1 MSDGEVNKPVFG
13 KTPKPLVLIFTLF
26 GCLKNTLNFLTDISK
41 NFRKSIDTNI
51 IAITGSCGKTT
62 LKELLGK
69 VLSKITKVSI
79 SPKSYNNK
87 FGVPLSLFN
96 LKQNDEFGILEVGMD
111 KKGEIDYLSKIIEPD
126 VEIKGLVNCI
136 GSILIKPLHGTSIE
150 EFNDVITTN
159 LFSSYYLMASF
170 ARRMKNGSAIF
181 FSSVAGS
188 KGLSNHE
195 AISAA
200 KAGIEGF
207 ARSAAATYAKD
218 NLRVNVIAPSI
229 MDSNMSQ
236 KILSTETAREVSKNM
251 HPISKIGDTDD
262 ILPVIKWLLSPD
274 AKWVTGQTIHVDGGL
289 STVKPR

>member
-1 MSDGEVNKPVFG
+1 MYIIAGSTGTLGSAITEELS
-13 KTPKPLVLIFTLF
+13 KTDNIFII
-26 GCLKNTLNFLTDISK
+26 GRDDDKLKNQANKYNCNYQVLDLLNTPEP
-41 NFRKSIDTNI
+41 R
-51 IAITGSCGKTT
+51 
-62 LKELLGK
+62 
-69 VLSKITKVSI
+69 
-79 SPKSYNNK
+79 
-87 FGVPLSLFN
+87 
-96 LKQNDEFGILEVGMD
+96 EFT
-111 KKGEIDYLSKIIEPD
+111 KIIDPD

-136 GSILIKPLHGTSIE
+136 GSILIKPLHGTSIQ

-159 LFSSYYLMASF
+159 LFSSYFLMASF
-170 ARRMKNGSAIF
+170 ARRMKDGSAIF

-236 KILSTETAREVSKNM
+236 KILSSDTAREVSKNM

-262 ILPVIKWLLSPD
+262 ILPVIKWLLSAD

>member
-1 MSDGEVNKPVFG
+1 MY
-13 KTPKPLVLIFTLF
+13 
-26 GCLKNTLNFLTDISK
+26 
-41 NFRKSIDTNI
+41 I
-51 IAITGSCGKTT
+51 IAGSTGT
-62 LKELLGK
+62 LGSVVAEE
-69 VLSKITKVSI
+69 LSKTDDIFIIGRDEEKLKAQANKYNCNYQILDLLNTPEPREFSKV
-79 SPKSYNNK
+79 
-87 FGVPLSLFN
+87 
-96 LKQNDEFGILEVGMD
+96 
-111 KKGEIDYLSKIIEPD
+111 IDPD

-136 GSILIKPLHGTSIE
+136 GSILIKPLHGTSVE

-159 LFSSYYLMASF
+159 LFSSYYLLASF
-170 ARRMKNGSAIF
+170 SRRMKDGSAIF

-236 KILSTETAREVSKNM
+236 KILSTDTAREVSKNM

-262 ILPVIKWLLSPD
+262 ILPVIKWLLSPQT
-274 AKWVTGQTIHVDGGL
+274 KWVTGQTIHVDGGL

>member
-1 MSDGEVNKPVFG
+1 MY
-13 KTPKPLVLIFTLF
+13 
-26 GCLKNTLNFLTDISK
+26 
-41 NFRKSIDTNI
+41 I
-51 IAITGSCGKTT
+51 IAGSTGTLGSAIT
-62 LKELLGK
+62 EE
-69 VLSKITKVSI
+69 LSKTDDIFIIGRDNDKLKTQANK
-79 SPKSYNNK
+79 YNCNYQVLDLLNTPEPRD
-87 FGVPLSLFN
+87 FT
-96 LKQNDEFGILEVGMD
+96 
-111 KKGEIDYLSKIIEPD
+111 KIID
-126 VEIKGLVNCI
+126 SGVEIKGLVNCI

-170 ARRMKNGSAIF
+170 ARRMKDGSAIF

>member
-1 MSDGEVNKPVFG
+1 MY
-13 KTPKPLVLIFTLF
+13 
-26 GCLKNTLNFLTDISK
+26 
-41 NFRKSIDTNI
+41 I
-51 IAITGSCGKTT
+51 IAGSTGT
-62 LKELLGK
+62 LGSAVTEE
-69 VLSKITKVSI
+69 LSKTDDIFIIGRDEDKLKVQA
-79 SPKSYNNK
+79 NK
-87 FGVPLSLFN
+87 YTCNYQVLDLLSTPEPR
-96 LKQNDEFGILEVGMD
+96 EFSKV
-111 KKGEIDYLSKIIEPD
+111 IDSD

-136 GSILIKPLHGTSIE
+136 GSILIKPLHGTSLE

-159 LFSSYYLMASF
+159 LFSSYFLLASF
-170 ARRMKNGSAIF
+170 ARRMKDGSAIF

-236 KILSTETAREVSKNM
+236 KILSSDTAREVSKNM

-262 ILPVIKWLLSPD
+262 ILPVIKWLLNPD
-274 AKWVTGQTIHVDGGL
+274 TKWVTGQTIHVDGGL

>member
-1 MSDGEVNKPVFG
+1 MYVIAGSTG
-13 KTPKPLVLIFTLF
+13 TL
-26 GCLKNTLNFLTDISK
+26 GSAITEELSK
-41 NFRKSIDTNI
+41 NNSIFLIGRDEEKLQNQ
-51 IAITGSCGKTT
+51 A
-62 LKELLGK
+62 
-69 VLSKITKVSI
+69 
-79 SPKSYNNK
+79 NK
-87 FGVPLSLFN
+87 FNCNYEILDLLNTPEPR
-96 LKQNDEFGILEVGMD
+96 EFAKVI
-111 KKGEIDYLSKIIEPD
+111 SPD

-136 GSILIKPLHGTSIE
+136 GSILIKPLHGTSLE

-159 LFSSYYLMASF
+159 LFSSYFLLASF
-170 ARRMKNGSAIF
+170 ARRMKDGSAIF

-236 KILSTETAREVSKNM
+236 KILSTDSAREVSKNM

-262 ILPVIKWLLSPD
+262 IIPVVKWLLSQD

-289 STVKPR
+289 STVKPRQ

>member
-1 MSDGEVNKPVFG
+1 MY
-13 KTPKPLVLIFTLF
+13 
-26 GCLKNTLNFLTDISK
+26 
-41 NFRKSIDTNI
+41 I
-51 IAITGSCGKTT
+51 IAGSTGTLGSAITD
-62 LKELLGK
+62 E
-69 VLSKITKVSI
+69 LSKTDDIFIIGRDDHKLKAQANKYNCNYQVLDLLN
-79 SPKSYNNK
+79 SPE
-87 FGVPLSLFN
+87 PR
-96 LKQNDEFGILEVGMD
+96 EFT
-111 KKGEIDYLSKIIEPD
+111 KIIEPD
-126 VEIKGLVNCI
+126 VEINGLVNCI

-207 ARSAAATYAKD
+207 ARSAAATYSKD

>member
-1 MSDGEVNKPVFG
+1 MYVIAGSTG
-13 KTPKPLVLIFTLF
+13 TL
-26 GCLKNTLNFLTDISK
+26 GSAITEELSK
-41 NFRKSIDTNI
+41 NNSIFLIGRDEEKLQNQ
-51 IAITGSCGKTT
+51 A
-62 LKELLGK
+62 
-69 VLSKITKVSI
+69 
-79 SPKSYNNK
+79 NK
-87 FGVPLSLFN
+87 FNCNYEVLDLLNTPEPR
-96 LKQNDEFGILEVGMD
+96 EFAKVI
-111 KKGEIDYLSKIIEPD
+111 SPD

-136 GSILIKPLHGTSIE
+136 GSILIKPLHGTSLE

-159 LFSSYYLMASF
+159 LFSSYFLLASF
-170 ARRMKNGSAIF
+170 ARRMKDGSAIF

-236 KILSTETAREVSKNM
+236 KILSTDSAREVSKNM

-262 ILPVIKWLLSPD
+262 IIPVVKWLLSQD

-289 STVKPR
+289 STVKLRQ

>member
-1 MSDGEVNKPVFG
+1 MY
-13 KTPKPLVLIFTLF
+13 
-26 GCLKNTLNFLTDISK
+26 
-41 NFRKSIDTNI
+41 I
-51 IAITGSCGKTT
+51 IAGSTGT
-62 LKELLGK
+62 LGSVVAEE
-69 VLSKITKVSI
+69 LSKTDDIFIIGRDEEKLKAQANKYNCNYQILDLLNTPEPREFTKV
-79 SPKSYNNK
+79 
-87 FGVPLSLFN
+87 
-96 LKQNDEFGILEVGMD
+96 
-111 KKGEIDYLSKIIEPD
+111 IDPD

-136 GSILIKPLHGTSIE
+136 GSILIKPLHGTSLE

-159 LFSSYYLMASF
+159 LFSSYFLLASF
-170 ARRMKNGSAIF
+170 ARRMKDGSAIF

-236 KILSTETAREVSKNM
+236 KILSSDTAREVSKNM

-262 ILPVIKWLLSPD
+262 ILPVIKWLLSPQT
-274 AKWVTGQTIHVDGGL
+274 KWVTGQTIHVDGGL

>member
-1 MSDGEVNKPVFG
+1 MY
-13 KTPKPLVLIFTLF
+13 
-26 GCLKNTLNFLTDISK
+26 
-41 NFRKSIDTNI
+41 I
-51 IAITGSCGKTT
+51 IAGSTGT
-62 LKELLGK
+62 LGSVVAEE
-69 VLSKITKVSI
+69 LSKTDDIFIIGRDEEKLKAQANKYNCNYQILDLLNTPEPREFTKV
-79 SPKSYNNK
+79 
-87 FGVPLSLFN
+87 
-96 LKQNDEFGILEVGMD
+96 
-111 KKGEIDYLSKIIEPD
+111 IDPD

-136 GSILIKPLHGTSIE
+136 GSILIKPLHGTSVE

-159 LFSSYYLMASF
+159 LFSSYYLLASF
-170 ARRMKNGSAIF
+170 SRRMKDGSAIF

-236 KILSTETAREVSKNM
+236 KILSTDTAREVSKNM

-262 ILPVIKWLLSPD
+262 ILPVIKWLLSPQT
-274 AKWVTGQTIHVDGGL
+274 KWVTGQTIHVDGGL
-289 STVKPR
+289 STVKPK

>member
-1 MSDGEVNKPVFG
+1 MY
-13 KTPKPLVLIFTLF
+13 
-26 GCLKNTLNFLTDISK
+26 
-41 NFRKSIDTNI
+41 I
-51 IAITGSCGKTT
+51 IAGSTGTLGSAIT
-62 LKELLGK
+62 EE
-69 VLSKITKVSI
+69 LSKSEDIFIIGRDEEKLKVQAN
-79 SPKSYNNK
+79 KYNCNYQ
-87 FGVPLSLFN
+87 VLDLLSTPEPR
-96 LKQNDEFGILEVGMD
+96 EFSKV
-111 KKGEIDYLSKIIEPD
+111 IDSD

-136 GSILIKPLHGTSIE
+136 GSILIKPLHGTSLE

-159 LFSSYYLMASF
+159 LFSSYFLLASF
-170 ARRMKNGSAIF
+170 ARRMKDGSVIF

-236 KILSTETAREVSKNM
+236 KILSSDTAREVSKNM

-274 AKWVTGQTIHVDGGL
+274 TKWVTGQTIHVDGGL

>member
-1 MSDGEVNKPVFG
+1 MYIIAGSTG
-13 KTPKPLVLIFTLF
+13 TL
-26 GCLKNTLNFLTDISK
+26 GSAITEELSK
-41 NFRKSIDTNI
+41 NDDIFI
-51 IAITGSCGKTT
+51 IGRDEEK
-62 LKELLGK
+62 LKAQANKYNCNYQILDLLNTPEPREF
-69 VLSKITKVSI
+69 TKV
-79 SPKSYNNK
+79 
-87 FGVPLSLFN
+87 
-96 LKQNDEFGILEVGMD
+96 
-111 KKGEIDYLSKIIEPD
+111 IDPD

-136 GSILIKPLHGTSIE
+136 GSILIKPLHGTSVE

-159 LFSSYYLMASF
+159 LFSSYYLLASF
-170 ARRMKNGSAIF
+170 SRRMKDGSAIF

-236 KILSTETAREVSKNM
+236 KILSTDTAREVSKNM

-262 ILPVIKWLLSPD
+262 ILPVIKWLLNPD
-274 AKWVTGQTIHVDGGL
+274 TKWVTGQTIHVDGGL

>member
-1 MSDGEVNKPVFG
+1 MYIIAGSTGTLGSAIAEELAKNHEIFLIGRDESKLKVQADKHNCKYEV
-13 KTPKPLVLIFTLF
+13 ID
-26 GCLKNTLNFLTDISK
+26 LTDTPEP
-41 NFRKSIDTNI
+41 R
-51 IAITGSCGKTT
+51 
-62 LKELLGK
+62 
-69 VLSKITKVSI
+69 
-79 SPKSYNNK
+79 
-87 FGVPLSLFN
+87 
-96 LKQNDEFGILEVGMD
+96 EF
-111 KKGEIDYLSKIIEPD
+111 SKIIDQE
-126 VEIKGLVNCI
+126 VEITGLVNCI
-136 GSILIKPLHGTSIE
+136 GSILIKPLHGTSLD
-150 EFNDVITTN
+150 EFKDVITTN
-159 LFSSYYLMASF
+159 LFSSYFLLASF
-170 ARRMKNGSAIF
+170 ARRMKNGSAVF

-200 KAGIEGF
+200 KSGIEGF

-251 HPISKIGDTDD
+251 HPIAKIGDSSD
-262 ILPVIKWLLSPD
+262 IIPVIKWLLSPE

>member
-1 MSDGEVNKPVFG
+1 MY
-13 KTPKPLVLIFTLF
+13 
-26 GCLKNTLNFLTDISK
+26 
-41 NFRKSIDTNI
+41 I
-51 IAITGSCGKTT
+51 IAGSTGTLGSAVAEELAKNNEIFLIGRDEDKLKQQSSKYSCNY
-62 LKELLGK
+62 ELLN
-69 VLSKITKVSI
+69 LSNTIEPREFTKVIDSDI
-79 SPKSYNNK
+79 
-87 FGVPLSLFN
+87 
-96 LKQNDEFGILEVGMD
+96 
-111 KKGEIDYLSKIIEPD
+111 EIN
-126 VEIKGLVNCI
+126 GLVNCI
-136 GSILIKPLHGTSIE
+136 GSILIKPLHGTSLE

-159 LFSSYYLMASF
+159 LFSSYYLLASF

-236 KILSTETAREVSKNM
+236 KILSTEAAREVSKNM

-262 ILPVIKWLLSPD
+262 ILPVIKWLLSSD
-274 AKWVTGQTIHVDGGL
+274 AKWVTGQTIRVDGGL

>member
-1 MSDGEVNKPVFG
+1 MY
-13 KTPKPLVLIFTLF
+13 
-26 GCLKNTLNFLTDISK
+26 
-41 NFRKSIDTNI
+41 I
-51 IAITGSCGKTT
+51 IAGSTGT
-62 LKELLGK
+62 LGSVVAEE
-69 VLSKITKVSI
+69 LSKTDDIFIIGRDEEKLKAQANKYNCNYQILDLLNTPEPREFTKV
-79 SPKSYNNK
+79 
-87 FGVPLSLFN
+87 
-96 LKQNDEFGILEVGMD
+96 
-111 KKGEIDYLSKIIEPD
+111 IDPD

-136 GSILIKPLHGTSIE
+136 GSILIKPLHGTSVE

-159 LFSSYYLMASF
+159 LFSSYYLLASF
-170 ARRMKNGSAIF
+170 SRRMKDGSAIF

-236 KILSTETAREVSKNM
+236 KILSSDTAREVSKNM

-262 ILPVIKWLLSPD
+262 ILPVIKWLLNPD
-274 AKWVTGQTIHVDGGL
+274 TKWVTGQTIHVDGGL

>member
-1 MSDGEVNKPVFG
+1 MY
-13 KTPKPLVLIFTLF
+13 
-26 GCLKNTLNFLTDISK
+26 
-41 NFRKSIDTNI
+41 I
-51 IAITGSCGKTT
+51 IAGSTGTLGSAITEELSKTDDIFIIGRDEDK
-62 LKELLGK
+62 LKEQSNKYNCNYQVLDLLNTPEPREFSK
-69 VLSKITKVSI
+69 VIH
-79 SPKSYNNK
+79 
-87 FGVPLSLFN
+87 
-96 LKQNDEFGILEVGMD
+96 
-111 KKGEIDYLSKIIEPD
+111 PD

-136 GSILIKPLHGTSIE
+136 GSILIKPLHGTSLE

-159 LFSSYYLMASF
+159 LFSSYFLLASF
-170 ARRMKNGSAIF
+170 ARRMKDGSAIF

-207 ARSAAATYAKD
+207 ARSAAATYSKD

-236 KILSTETAREVSKNM
+236 KILSSDTAREVSKNM

-274 AKWVTGQTIHVDGGL
+274 TKWVTGQTIHVDGGL

>member
-1 MSDGEVNKPVFG
+1 MY
-13 KTPKPLVLIFTLF
+13 
-26 GCLKNTLNFLTDISK
+26 
-41 NFRKSIDTNI
+41 I
-51 IAITGSCGKTT
+51 IAGSTGT
-62 LKELLGK
+62 LGSVVAEE
-69 VLSKITKVSI
+69 LSKTDDIFIIGRDEEKLKAQANKYNCNYQILDLLNTPEPREFTKV
-79 SPKSYNNK
+79 
-87 FGVPLSLFN
+87 
-96 LKQNDEFGILEVGMD
+96 
-111 KKGEIDYLSKIIEPD
+111 IDPD

-136 GSILIKPLHGTSIE
+136 GSILIKPLHGTSVE

-159 LFSSYYLMASF
+159 LFSSYYLLASF
-170 ARRMKNGSAIF
+170 SRRMKDGSAIF

-236 KILSTETAREVSKNM
+236 KILSTDTAREVSKNM

-262 ILPVIKWLLSPD
+262 ILPVIKWLLSPET
-274 AKWVTGQTIHVDGGL
+274 KWVTGQTIHVDGGL

>member
-1 MSDGEVNKPVFG
+1 MYVIAGSTG
-13 KTPKPLVLIFTLF
+13 TL
-26 GCLKNTLNFLTDISK
+26 GSAITEELSK
-41 NFRKSIDTNI
+41 NNSIFLIGRDEEKLQNQ
-51 IAITGSCGKTT
+51 A
-62 LKELLGK
+62 
-69 VLSKITKVSI
+69 
-79 SPKSYNNK
+79 NK
-87 FGVPLSLFN
+87 FNCNYEVLDLLNTPEPR
-96 LKQNDEFGILEVGMD
+96 EFAKVI
-111 KKGEIDYLSKIIEPD
+111 SPD

-136 GSILIKPLHGTSIE
+136 GSILIKPLHGTSLE

-159 LFSSYYLMASF
+159 LFSSYFLLSSF
-170 ARRMKNGSAIF
+170 ARRMKDGSAIF

-236 KILSTETAREVSKNM
+236 KILSTDSAREVSKNM

-262 ILPVIKWLLSPD
+262 IIPVVKWLLSQD

-289 STVKPR
+289 STVKPRQ

>member
-1 MSDGEVNKPVFG
+1 MYVIAGSTG
-13 KTPKPLVLIFTLF
+13 TL
-26 GCLKNTLNFLTDISK
+26 GSAITEELSK
-41 NFRKSIDTNI
+41 NNSIFLIGRDEEKLQNQ
-51 IAITGSCGKTT
+51 A
-62 LKELLGK
+62 
-69 VLSKITKVSI
+69 
-79 SPKSYNNK
+79 NK
-87 FGVPLSLFN
+87 FNCNYEVLDLLNTPEPR
-96 LKQNDEFGILEVGMD
+96 EFAKVI
-111 KKGEIDYLSKIIEPD
+111 SPD

-136 GSILIKPLHGTSIE
+136 GSILIKPLHGTSLV

-159 LFSSYYLMASF
+159 LFSSYFLLSSF
-170 ARRMKNGSAIF
+170 ARRMKDGSAIF

-236 KILSTETAREVSKNM
+236 KILSTDSAREVSKNM

-262 ILPVIKWLLSPD
+262 IIPVVKWLLSQD

-289 STVKPR
+289 STVKPRQ

>member
-1 MSDGEVNKPVFG
+1 MLRLSNF
-13 KTPKPLVLIFTLF
+13 LISSSVTTSKALTTLF
-26 GCLKNTLNFLTDISK
+26 VP
-41 NFRKSIDTNI
+41 I
-51 IAITGSCGKTT
+51 I
-62 LKELLGK
+62 L
-69 VLSKITKVSI
+69 
-79 SPKSYNNK
+79 
-87 FGVPLSLFN
+87 
-96 LKQNDEFGILEVGMD
+96 
-111 KKGEIDYLSKIIEPD
+111 
-126 VEIKGLVNCI
+126 
-136 GSILIKPLHGTSIE
+136 
-150 EFNDVITTN
+150 
-159 LFSSYYLMASF
+159 
-170 ARRMKNGSAIF
+170 
-181 FSSVAGS
+181 
-188 KGLSNHE
+188 E

>member
-1 MSDGEVNKPVFG
+1 MYIIAGSTGTLGTAITEELSKTEDIFIIGRNDDKLKAQVNKYNCNYQVLDLLS
-13 KTPKPLVLIFTLF
+13 TPEPREF
-26 GCLKNTLNFLTDISK
+26 SK
-41 NFRKSIDTNI
+41 VID
-51 IAITGSCGKTT
+51 S
-62 LKELLGK
+62 
-69 VLSKITKVSI
+69 
-79 SPKSYNNK
+79 
-87 FGVPLSLFN
+87 
-96 LKQNDEFGILEVGMD
+96 
-111 KKGEIDYLSKIIEPD
+111 D

-136 GSILIKPLHGTSIE
+136 GSILIKPLHGTSVE

-159 LFSSYYLMASF
+159 LFSSYYLLASF
-170 ARRMKNGSAIF
+170 SRRMKDGSAIF

-236 KILSTETAREVSKNM
+236 KILSSDTAREVSKNM

-262 ILPVIKWLLSPD
+262 ILPVIKWLLSPQT
-274 AKWVTGQTIHVDGGL
+274 KWVTGQTIHVDGGL
-289 STVKPR
+289 STVKAR

>member
-1 MSDGEVNKPVFG
+1 MY
-13 KTPKPLVLIFTLF
+13 
-26 GCLKNTLNFLTDISK
+26 
-41 NFRKSIDTNI
+41 I
-51 IAITGSCGKTT
+51 IAGSTGT
-62 LKELLGK
+62 LGSVVAEE
-69 VLSKITKVSI
+69 LSKTDDIFIIGRDEEKLKAQANKYNCNYQILDLLNTPEPREFTKV
-79 SPKSYNNK
+79 
-87 FGVPLSLFN
+87 
-96 LKQNDEFGILEVGMD
+96 
-111 KKGEIDYLSKIIEPD
+111 IDPD

-136 GSILIKPLHGTSIE
+136 GSILIKPLHGTSVE

-159 LFSSYYLMASF
+159 LFSSYYLLASF
-170 ARRMKNGSAIF
+170 SRRMKDGSAIF

-236 KILSTETAREVSKNM
+236 KILSTDTAREVSKNM

-262 ILPVIKWLLSPD
+262 ILPVIKWLLSSD